1 MRKLKPINKD
11 IKNIKGLSKAI
22 LITLVKA
29 IALLIKNILYIG
41 YLLIYNFNSFIG
53 KLYLKMPRI
62 IRVGLIYTLLFMAIV
77 NLITI
82 DKTEAKNGNIEFVA
96 MNTNIEKNRDN
107 ELAIVIETDDTEDKV
122 TEETQ
127 IDNTNKKCDLGTIEC
142 KIYNKAKEYDMT
154 DEQAYLLI
162 AISKHETG
170 NWTSSAFKNK
180 NNFGGLMGKSGLKSY
195 SSFDDGLDAF
205 VSLLKNR
212 YFDKGLTTIEKIQP
226 VYCPVGAKN
235 DPNNLN
241 KYWKTNVKKY
251 YNEYLNK

>member
-62 IRVGLIYTLLFMAIV
+62 IRVGVIYTLLFMAIV

-96 MNTNIEKNRDN
+96 MNTKIEDNENN
-107 ELAIVIETDDTEDKV
+107 ELAIAIESDDNT
-122 TEETQ
+122 TEE
-127 IDNTNKKCDLGTIEC
+127 IIENKKENKCNLGTIEC
-142 KIYNKAKEYDMT
+142 KIFDKTKEYKMT

-162 AISKHETG
+162 AISRHETG

-180 NNFGGLMGKSGLKSY
+180 NNFGGLMGSNGLKTY
-195 SSFDDGLDAF
+195 SSFDEGLDAF

-212 YFDKGLTTIEKIQP
+212 YFDKGLNTPEKIQP
-226 VYCPVGAKN
+226 VYCPIGAKN
-235 DPNNLN
+235 DPNGLN

>member
-11 IKNIKGLSKAI
+11 IKNIKVLFKVIIITLLKAI
-22 LITLVKA
+22 I
-29 IALLIKNILYIG
+29 LLIKNILYIG
-41 YLLIYNFNSFIG
+41 YLLTYNFNSYIG
-53 KLYLKMPRI
+53 NLYLKMPRI
-62 IRVGLIYTLLFMAIV
+62 IRVGVIYTLLFMAIV

-82 DKTEAKNGNIEFVA
+82 DKTEAKNRNISFVA
-96 MNTNIEKNRDN
+96 TNINLKDIENTEDT
-107 ELAIVIETDDTEDKV
+107 ELAIAIVDGKEEEIIENKEED
-122 TEETQ
+122 
-127 IDNTNKKCDLGTIEC
+127 KCDLGTIEC
-142 KIYNKAKEYDMT
+142 KIFDKAKEYDMT

-162 AISKHETG
+162 AISRHETS

-180 NNFGGLMGKSGLKSY
+180 NNFGGLMGSNGLKSY
-195 SSFDDGLDAF
+195 SSFDEGLDAF

-212 YFDKGLTTIEKIQP
+212 YFNKGLTTVEKIQP

-251 YNEYLNK
+251 YDEYLNK

>member
-11 IKNIKGLSKAI
+11 IKNVKALFKAI
-22 LITLVKA
+22 LITLLKA

-82 DKTEAKNGNIEFVA
+82 DKTEAINIKSMA
-96 MNTNIEKNRDN
+96 NNINLKDIKKFENE
-107 ELAIVIETDDTEDKV
+107 ELAIAIKN
-122 TEETQ
+122 
-127 IDNTNKKCDLGTIEC
+127 DNTNNEKAEETKSENKCNLGAIEC
-142 KIYNKAKEYDMT
+142 KIFNKAKEYEMT

-162 AISKHETG
+162 AISRHETG
-170 NWTSSAFKNK
+170 NWSSSAFKNK
-180 NNFGGLMGKSGLKSY
+180 NNFGGLMGANGLKSY

-212 YFDKGLTTIEKIQP
+212 YFNKGLTTVEKIQP

-241 KYWKTNVKKY
+241 KYWKTNVNKY

>member
-11 IKNIKGLSKAI
+11 IKNVKGLFKAI
-22 LITLVKA
+22 LFSLLKA
-29 IALLIKNILYIG
+29 IVLLIKNILYIG

-53 KLYLKMPRI
+53 NLYLKMPRI
-62 IRVGLIYTLLFMAIV
+62 IRVGVIYTLLFMAIV

-82 DKTEAKNGNIEFVA
+82 DKTDAKNGNISFVA
-96 MNTNIEKNRDN
+96 INTDIKQNNSD
-107 ELAIVIETDDTEDKV
+107 ELAVAIENDDNTTEEIIENKKEDKC
-122 TEETQ
+122 
-127 IDNTNKKCDLGTIEC
+127 NLRTIEC
-142 KIYNKAKEYDMT
+142 KIYSKAKEYDMT

-162 AISKHETG
+162 AISRHETG
-170 NWTSSAFKNK
+170 NWSSSAFKNK
-180 NNFGGLMGKSGLKSY
+180 NNFGGLMGSNGLKSY
-195 SSFDDGLDAF
+195 SSFDEGLDAF

-212 YFDKGLTTIEKIQP
+212 YFNKGLTTIEKIQP

-241 KYWKTNVKKY
+241 KYWSANVTKY

>member
-11 IKNIKGLSKAI
+11 IKNVKGLSKAI
-22 LITLVKA
+22 LITLLKA
-29 IALLIKNILYIG
+29 ITLLIKNILYIG

-96 MNTNIEKNRDN
+96 MNTDIKYESSE
-107 ELAIVIETDDTEDKV
+107 ELAIAIKN
-122 TEETQ
+122 
-127 IDNTNKKCDLGTIEC
+127 DNTNNEKAEETKSENKCNLGAIEC
-142 KIYNKAKEYDMT
+142 KIFNKAKEYEMT

-180 NNFGGLMGKSGLKSY
+180 NNFGGLMGANGLKSY

-212 YFDKGLTTIEKIQP
+212 YFNKGLTTAEKIQP

-241 KYWKTNVKKY
+241 KYWKTNVTEY

>member
-1 MRKLKPINKD
+1 MRKMTPISKD
-11 IKNIKGLSKAI
+11 IKNVKRLSKAI
-22 LITLVKA
+22 LVTLLKA

-41 YLLIYNFNSFIG
+41 YLLIYNFNSFMG
-53 KLYLKMPRI
+53 NLYLKMPRI
-62 IRVGLIYTLLFMAIV
+62 LRVGLIYTLLFMAIV

-82 DKTEAKNGNIEFVA
+82 DKTEAKKGNMSFVA
-96 MNTNIEKNRDN
+96 TNINLKDIENTEDT
-107 ELAIVIETDDTEDKV
+107 ELAIAIKNDDDKEET
-122 TEETQ
+122 TEEQ
-127 IDNTNKKCDLGTIEC
+127 NNCSLETIEC
-142 KIYNKAKEYDMT
+142 KIFDKAKEYNMT

-162 AISKHETG
+162 AISRHETG

-212 YFDKGLTTIEKIQP
+212 YFNKGLTTIEKIQS
-226 VYCPVGAKN
+226 VYCPIGAKN
-235 DPNNLN
+235 DPNGLN
-241 KYWKTNVKKY
+241 KYWSTNVTKY

>member
-62 IRVGLIYTLLFMAIV
+62 IRVGLIYMLLFMAIV

-82 DKTEAKNGNIEFVA
+82 DKTEAINIKSMANNINLKDIE
-96 MNTNIEKNRDN
+96 NTEDT
-107 ELAIVIETDDTEDKV
+107 ELAIAIKNDDDKEET
-122 TEETQ
+122 TEEQ
-127 IDNTNKKCDLGTIEC
+127 NNCSLETIEC
-142 KIYNKAKEYDMT
+142 KIFDKAKEYDMT

-162 AISKHETG
+162 AISRHETG
-170 NWTSSAFKNK
+170 NWTSSAFKSK
-180 NNFGGLMGKSGLKSY
+180 NNFGGLMGSNGLKSY
-195 SSFDDGLDAF
+195 SSFDEGLDAF

-212 YFDKGLTTIEKIQP
+212 YFNKGLTTIEKIQP

-241 KYWKTNVKKY
+241 KYWKMNVKKY